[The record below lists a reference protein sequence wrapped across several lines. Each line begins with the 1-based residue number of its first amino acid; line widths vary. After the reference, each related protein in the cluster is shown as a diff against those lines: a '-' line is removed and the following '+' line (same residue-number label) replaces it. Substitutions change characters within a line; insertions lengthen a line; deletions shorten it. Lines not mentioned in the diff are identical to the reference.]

1 MSNSPL
7 LSREWCD
14 LVFEG
19 RNKEYGAYVL
29 RKQMGRRYRLVAMIM
44 GTFFLGLAILG
55 GIFGVFLYR
64 AIKRTEV
71 ELEHVVKL
79 KPLEAEK
86 GFVIK
91 RLSAGR
97 AAPQVKTTPGA
108 SEGVPEVVDRE
119 TVSAP
124 IGVDGPEQET
134 ITTPE
139 TLVDADPHHNAD
151 QLDLP
156 IEGPQLTATE
166 IVEEMPMYPG
176 GLHALM
182 KFLDENVVYSG
193 AAQRRKV
200 EGEVRVSFVVNTD
213 GTISDILVD
222 KSLDS
227 AVDRAVVNAV
237 RRMPKWQPGR
247 SGGLPTP
254 VKITLPVQFR
264 LK

>member
-7 LSREWCD
+7 VSREWCD

-44 GTFFLGLAILG
+44 GTFFLGLAIVAG
-55 GIFGVFLYR
+55 VFGLFLYR

-86 GFVIK
+86 GFEIK
-91 RLSAGR
+91 RLSVGR

-108 SEGVPEVVDRE
+108 SEAVPEVVDRA
-119 TVSAP
+119 TISAP
-124 IGVDGPEQET
+124 IGIDGPEQEA
-134 ITTPE
+134 IIAPDQ
-139 TLVDADPHHNAD
+139 LIDADPHHNAD

-166 IVEEMPMYPG
+166 VVEEMPQYPG
-176 GLHALM
+176 GFHALM
-182 KFLDENVVYSG
+182 KFLDENIVFSR

-213 GTISDILVD
+213 GTITDIQVD
-222 KSLDS
+222 KALDS

-237 RRMPKWQPGR
+237 RRMPKWTPGR

-254 VKITLPVQFR
+254 VKVTIPVKFQ